1 MTFAG
6 MLYRFTRLLVKRVFT
21 KNSSNAVRG
30 CLEHHCDKSLNL
42 LNWPSNS
49 SKFDFFE
56 KRAGVVNLQGCGM
69 HWYFT
74 S

>member
-30 CLEHHCDKSLNL
+30 CLEHHCDKSLNFL
-42 LNWPSNS
+42 TGQVIQASLIFL
-49 SKFDFFE
+49 KKE
-56 KRAGVVNLQGCGM
+56 LE
-69 HWYFT
+69 
-74 S
+74 